1 MPNTSDVKQGT
12 TVLDMQEGFYFLNR
26 IKTELDM
33 KQCRRPNRVSKDNF
47 SQRVDGV
54 SSAGVLYERLAG
66 VALAT
71 PVGGSRVL

>member
-1 MPNTSDVKQGT
+1 MPNTSGVKQGT

-33 KQCRRPNRVSKDNF
+33 KQCRHLNHVFKDNF

-54 SSAGVLYERLAG
+54 NSGGVVYERLAG
-66 VALAT
+66 VPLAT
-71 PVGGSRVL
+71 LAAGNRVL